1 MRLISLVLTASWLAT
16 YPASATVVFQNGD
29 TDRAGGTEMS
39 QLLQAHDFRL
49 TAPAALTGASFY
61 ALDLFDRIQ
70 GPALDYAFFADA
82 GDLPGTLLASGSA
95 LDLIL
100 QPLGP
105 QGGAGDPEY
114 RVSFRFAGAV
124 SLAADT
130 DYWFGLQ
137 FTDGSDKP
145 LDIFWVNVPA
155 NGTALGAYLL
165 DGGWSASINEAS
177 FALEAA
183 GPAVPEPGSWA
194 LLIAGFG
201 LTGATL
207 RHRRPRTAAVR

>member
-1 MRLISLVLTASWLAT
+1 MRSILLALAAAWLAT
-16 YPASATVVFQNGD
+16 APAAATVVFQNGD
-29 TDRAGGTEMS
+29 TDRVGGTEMS
-39 QLLQAHDFRL
+39 RQLQAHDFRL

-82 GDLPGTLLASGSA
+82 GGLPGTLLASGSA

-105 QGGAGDPEY
+105 QGGFGDPEY
-114 RVSFRFAGAV
+114 RVSFRFADAV
-124 SLAADT
+124 ALAADT
-130 DYWFGLQ
+130 DYWFGLR
-137 FTDGSDKP
+137 FEDGTSDT
-145 LDIFWVNVPA
+145 LDIYWVNVPA

-207 RHRRPRTAAVR
+207 RHRRPRNAAAP